1 MKKAFSFGLLAVA
14 VALSFL
20 SCKNNNSDLKKVTKV
35 SLSETIKIIEVGEE
49 FTLKETVE
57 PVDAVDRGIVWSS
70 DKPNVA
76 TVKDGKVK
84 GIAEGE
90 ATITVTTNDGNK
102 TADCKV
108 VIETRF
114 YLLPYYTENLLFID
128 GIISMVRIR
137 IFWYIYGNKG
147 VRLYVRSIVDDDRDR
162 KSVV

>member
-57 PVDAVDRGIVWSS
+57 PVDAVDRGVVWSS

-90 ATITVTTNDGNK
+90 ATITVITKD
-102 TADCKV
+102 AV
-108 VIETRF
+108 
-114 YLLPYYTENLLFID
+114 
-128 GIISMVRIR
+128 
-137 IFWYIYGNKG
+137 
-147 VRLYVRSIVDDDRDR
+147 DR